1 MKVFLTKH
9 KKIIINILL
18 LSYPLWGAFLVIAL
32 TRFFELLT
40 NSNIDMFFIVLGALA
55 SPISI
60 VPILSAKS
68 IPLIPK
74 IILTLFYIFIMLW
87 VVVFVGWMSICIFYP
102 RCY

>member
-1 MKVFLTKH
+1 MKNFWLQY
-9 KKIIINILL
+9 KKIILNIVL

-32 TRFFELLT
+32 TRFFEPLT
-40 NSNIDMFFIVLGALA
+40 NIDSFFIVLGAIA

>member
-1 MKVFLTKH
+1 MKAFLTKH

-18 LSYPLWGAFLVIAL
+18 LSYPIWGAFLVIAL

-40 NSNIDMFFIVLGALA
+40 NIDVFFVVLGAIA